1 MKEQPEEI
9 GKTRQTEAC
18 GGAKAVPQGFQASRG
33 VLAYAPGAA
42 PPDVLRWAP
51 PVSLHACVAYAWR
64 VAWDL
69 SGQPAHTQETAPHPN
84 AYLVLDKG
92 KLQVSGVSRKRFVRV
107 LVDKGWAF
115 GVKFRPGGMRAFVP
129 RAMAELTDKVFPV
142 EEIFG
147 VDAVAFR
154 EEMLRTEA
162 PETLANMAFCFLERR
177 MGTFDPRVEQANA
190 LVDLILATPAIRS
203 VEDLARMSG
212 LNVRALQRLF
222 REFVGVS
229 PKWVIRR
236 YRLHELIARMQ
247 SGEDLYWAAL
257 AQDLG
262 YFDQAHLIR
271 DFKLLV
277 GRAPEEYRRATRSP
291 KM

>member
-1 MKEQPEEI
+1 MKAQPAEI
-9 GKTRQTEAC
+9 GETRQP
-18 GGAKAVPQGFQASRG
+18 GAPDRTKLLPQGFQASRG
-33 VLAYAPGAA
+33 VLAHAPGAA

-51 PVSLHACVAYAWR
+51 PAGLHACVAYAWR

-84 AYLVLDKG
+84 AYLVLDEG

-107 LVDKGWAF
+107 LADKGWAF
-115 GVKFRPGGMRAFVP
+115 GVKFRPGGMRVFVQ
-129 RAMAELTDKVFPV
+129 RTMAELTDKVFPV

-147 VDAVAFR
+147 VDAAALR

-162 PETLANMAFCFLERR
+162 PEALANIAFRFLEGRV
-177 MGTFDPRVEQANA
+177 GTVDARVEQANA
-190 LVDLILATPAIRS
+190 LVDLILATPAITS
-203 VEDLARMSG
+203 VEHLARRSG
-212 LNVRALQRLF
+212 ENVRGLQRLF
-222 REFVGVS
+222 REFVGVT

-236 YRLHELIARMQ
+236 YRLHELLARLQ
-247 SGEDLYWAAL
+247 SGEELQWAAL
-257 AQDLG
+257 AQELG

-271 DFKLLV
+271 DFKALV
-277 GRAPEEYRRATRSP
+277 GRTPEEYRRATLSP